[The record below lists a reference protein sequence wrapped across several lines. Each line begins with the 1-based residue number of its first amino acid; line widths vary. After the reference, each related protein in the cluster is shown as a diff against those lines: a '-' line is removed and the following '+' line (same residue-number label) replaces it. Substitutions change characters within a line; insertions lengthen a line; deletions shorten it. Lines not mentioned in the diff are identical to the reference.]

1 MTPSLDRPVQV
12 VWFKRDLRVQDH
24 QPLATAA
31 ERGRVLPL
39 YVIEPELWAQP
50 DAAWRH
56 WAFIRRCLQT
66 LDRDLTRL
74 GQPLIVRRG
83 EIAAVLDELHRAT
96 GFDTLWSHEE
106 TGNGWT
112 FARDRRVAAWARD
125 RGVEWIELPQHGV
138 VRGLRSRDGWAG
150 RWERRIAKSVTA
162 VPSALTPVPGLRTDP
177 LPDRPEASLAPE
189 PDVSLQPGGRDAAE
203 ETLGSFLADRGKAYQ
218 GGMSSP
224 LTAWDACSRLSPH
237 LAWGSLSLR
246 EVVHASRARV
256 AGFQGDMSPEAK
268 AWRRSL
274 RSFEERLHWHCHFI
288 QKLESRPSIEFR
300 NLLPGCDGLREDAFD
315 PERYRAWAQGQTGFP
330 LVDACM
336 RALNATG
343 WLNFRM
349 RAMLMAF
356 ASYHLWL
363 PWREPALHLARVFTD
378 YEPGIHYNQVQ
389 MQSGTTGINA
399 LRIYNPVKQ
408 SFDQDPK
415 GIFIRRWV
423 PELQPVPD
431 AFIHEPWLM
440 PDDLQRATGVHIG
453 RDYPPP
459 IVDHIAAARE
469 ARQRLIAVRRQPESR
484 AESRDIQQK
493 MGSRRGARRRP
504 KAPSPQ
510 TDLWGS
516 DQGK

>member
-1 MTPSLDRPVQV
+1 VTRPIVRPPQL

-24 QPLATAA
+24 RPLAIAA
-31 ERGRVLPL
+31 ERGPVIPL
-39 YVIEPELWAQP
+39 YVIEPELWARP

-56 WAFIRRCLQT
+56 WAFIRSCLQT

-74 GQPLIVRRG
+74 GQPLILRRG
-83 EIAAVLDELHRAT
+83 DVTAVLDELHRAT
-96 GFDTLWSHEE
+96 GFSTVWSHEE

-112 FARDRRVAAWARD
+112 FARDQRVAAWVRD
-125 RGVEWIELPQHGV
+125 RGVEWIELPQNGV
-138 VRGLRSRDGWAG
+138 VRGLQNRDGWAT
-150 RWERRIAKSVTA
+150 RWERRMSEAITELPATFTPL
-162 VPSALTPVPGLRTDP
+162 PSLRSGP
-177 LPDRPEASLAPE
+177 LPDFPHEALPPEKGL
-189 PDVSLQPGGRDAAE
+189 SLQHGGRDE
-203 ETLGSFLADRGKAYQ
+203 GEKTLASFLAARGKAYQ

-224 LTAWDACSRLSPH
+224 RTAWDACSRLSPH

-246 EVVHASRARV
+246 AVVHASRARV
-256 AGFQGDMSPEAK
+256 GEFQGDMSPDAK

-300 NLLPGCDGLREDAFD
+300 NVLPTCDGLREGAFD
-315 PERYRAWAQGQTGFP
+315 SARFQAWTRGETGFP

-336 RALNATG
+336 RSLNTTG

-356 ASYHLWL
+356 SSYHLWL
-363 PWREPALHLARVFTD
+363 HWREPALHLARVFTD

-408 SFDQDPK
+408 SFDQDPE
-415 GIFIRRWV
+415 GVFVRRWV
-423 PELQPVPD
+423 PELAPVPD
-431 AFIHEPWLM
+431 AFIHEPWRM
-440 PDDLQRATGVHIG
+440 PDDLQRATGVVIG
-453 RDYPPP
+453 GDYPAP
-459 IVDHIAAARE
+459 IVDHVAAARE

-484 AESRDIQQK
+484 AEARDIQQK
-493 MGSRRGARRRP
+493 MGSRRGARRSRKP
-504 KAPSPQ
+504 PSPQ
-510 TDLWGS
+510 TELEF
-516 DQGK
+516 

>member
-1 MTPSLDRPVQV
+1 MTQPIACPRQL

-24 QPLATAA
+24 RPLTMAA
-31 ERGRVLPL
+31 ERGPVIPL
-39 YVIEPELWAQP
+39 YVLEPELWLQP

-56 WAFIRRCLQT
+56 WAFIRSCLQT
-66 LDRDLTRL
+66 LNRDLTGL
-74 GQPLIVRRG
+74 GQPLLLRHG
-83 EIAAVLDELHRAT
+83 EIVAVLDALHRT
-96 GFDTLWSHEE
+96 VGFTTLWSHEE
-106 TGNGWT
+106 TGNGWS
-112 FARDRRVAAWARD
+112 FARDRRVAVWARE
-125 RGVEWIELPQHGV
+125 RGVEWIELPQNGV

-150 RWERRIAKSVTA
+150 RWERRMSEPVTGA
-162 VPSALTPVPGLRTDP
+162 PGALTPVLGLHSDAIP
-177 LPDRPEASLAPE
+177 DLPNETLVPE
-189 PDVSLQPGGRDAAE
+189 PGVSLQPGGRDE
-203 ETLGSFLADRGKAYQ
+203 GEKTLASFLADRGVAYQ

-246 EVVHASRARV
+246 EVLHASRARV
-256 AGFQGDMSPEAK
+256 AGIQGDMSPEGK

-300 NLLPGCDGLREDAFD
+300 SLLPACDGLREDAFD
-315 PERYRAWAQGQTGFP
+315 SDRFHAWARGETGFP

-336 RALNATG
+336 RSLHATG

-356 ASYHLWL
+356 SSYHLWL
-363 PWREPALHLARVFTD
+363 HWREPALHLARVFTD

-408 SFDQDPK
+408 SLDQDPE
-415 GIFIRRWV
+415 GVFIRRWV
-423 PELQPVPD
+423 PELAPVPD
-431 AFIHEPWLM
+431 TFIHEPWRM
-440 PDDLQRATGVHIG
+440 PEAMQRATGVQIG
-453 RDYPPP
+453 RDYPAP
-459 IVDHIAAARE
+459 IVDHIVAARE
-469 ARQRLIAVRRQPESR
+469 AKQRLIALRREPESR

-493 MGSRRGARRRP
+493 MGSRRSARRRRKVP
-504 KAPSPQ
+504 ISPQ
-510 TDLWGS
+510 GDLGF
-516 DQGK
+516 

>member
-1 MTPSLDRPVQV
+1 MTRPIARLPQV

-24 QPLATAA
+24 RPLAIAA
-31 ERGRVLPL
+31 ERGPVIPL
-39 YVIEPELWAQP
+39 YVIEPELWVQP

-56 WAFIRRCLQT
+56 WAFIRSGLQT

-74 GQPLIVRRG
+74 GQPLILRRG
-83 EIAAVLDELHRAT
+83 EISAVLDDLHRAT
-96 GFDTLWSHEE
+96 GFSTLLSHEE
-106 TGNGWT
+106 TGNGWS
-112 FARDRRVAAWARD
+112 FARDRRVVAWAREQ
-125 RGVEWIELPQHGV
+125 GVEWIERPQNGV
-138 VRGLRSRDGWAG
+138 VRGLQNRDGWAE
-150 RWERRIAKSVTA
+150 RWERRMSEPITGLPAT
-162 VPSALTPVPGLRTDP
+162 LTPLLGLRSDP
-177 LPDRPEASLAPE
+177 LPDVPSEALPPEQG
-189 PDVSLQPGGRDAAE
+189 VSLQPGGRDAAE
-203 ETLGSFLADRGKAYQ
+203 QTLASFLADRGHAYQ

-256 AGFQGDMSPEAK
+256 AGLQGDMSPDAK

-300 NLLPGCDGLREDAFD
+300 NLLPACDGLREGTFD
-315 PERYRAWAQGQTGFP
+315 PVRFRAWTHGETGFP

-336 RALNATG
+336 RSLNTTG

-356 ASYHLWL
+356 SSYHLWL
-363 PWREPALHLARVFTD
+363 HWREPALHLARVFTD

-408 SFDQDPK
+408 SFDQDPD
-415 GIFIRRWV
+415 GVFIRRWV
-423 PELQPVPD
+423 PELAPVPD
-431 AFIHEPWLM
+431 AFIHEPWKM
-440 PDDLQRATGVHIG
+440 SDDLQRAIGVRIG
-453 RDYPPP
+453 HDYPAP

-469 ARQRLIAVRRQPESR
+469 ARQRLTAVRRQPESR
-484 AESRDIQQK
+484 AEARDIQQK
-493 MGSRRGARRRP
+493 MGSRRGARRMRKP
-504 KAPSPQ
+504 PSPQ
-510 TDLWGS
+510 TELGF
-516 DQGK
+516 